1 MSCRWPWPSEVEK
14 VLVPL
19 SFLPVHS
26 RWLDQSRFAHSS
38 GPAAQTKAVLF
49 LRDPDPFTPNWNLH
63 VLLIASP
70 IEKASMQFPL
80 AVIWRPTVPGSPH
93 DGKEALA
100 SSLAV
105 TVCSTQH
112 PSQFSL
118 ASALWFNE
126 RLIIPEIQ
134 ILAHFKNCFKQPW
147 VPITTRFTL
156 KI

>member
-38 GPAAQTKAVLF
+38 GLAAQTKAVLF

-63 VLLIASP
+63 VPLIASP